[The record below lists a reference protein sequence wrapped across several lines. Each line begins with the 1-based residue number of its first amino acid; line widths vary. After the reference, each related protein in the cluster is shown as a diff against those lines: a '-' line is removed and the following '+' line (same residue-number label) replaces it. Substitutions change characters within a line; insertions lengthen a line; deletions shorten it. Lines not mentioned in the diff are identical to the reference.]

1 MVSHVANRSS
11 SQVARSMGLTDEKAH
26 QTTEQSSSNIDVI
39 VQSSK
44 AYADALQIFSRE
56 FTRFCRERLDHNI
69 ERIDALMRSRTPQE
83 FIAAQSDLFRDNFEG
98 ILQSSRRVAQA
109 SVDVTD
115 ETTRRVT
122 RAMSKQRRAA

>member
-1 MVSHVANRSS
+1 
-11 SQVARSMGLTDEKAH
+11 
-26 QTTEQSSSNIDVI
+26 
-39 VQSSK
+39 
-44 AYADALQIFSRE
+44 
-56 FTRFCRERLDHNI
+56 
-69 ERIDALMRSRTPQE
+69 MRSRTPQE

-98 ILQSSRRVAQA
+98 LLQSSRRVAQA